1 MTRPVQIAHAA
12 PAFASTVAVNSR
24 HDLGNGVIVVHPTP
38 GHGGEGIARDVL
50 QALGKRFR
58 DRTLRDPRRL
68 QAHAGIWLRAEL
80 TRELVIVGADHRPAT
95 DWLVL
100 RDLCSETLTRLTLVV
115 ERRPARDQRDAIGE
129 QDVREL
135 TVPEL
140 VQELPPSTPPDTWGI
155 FDESGSP
162 DERPGYP
169 PVPDVDFAYFPSA
182 CTDLLSEYDAA
193 RVLRAFERARAL
205 TMLWFELR
213 RGFEPRHGPGPRH
226 AHALLDTLVAP
237 CVTVDG
243 AITML
248 RGAQASFL
256 LNGTLLQID
265 PDTFAADHQTHAG
278 SPATNTT
285 AARMRSYV
293 EPHLAAAGALAAA
306 TRANAG
312 QIAELTL
319 GSVARASATF
329 ASGHRINPPFQA
341 PVAAQALARRAAGAD
356 DADPL
361 FLTPDQT
368 RAATRRHIRNSL
380 ERIGRETGLRF
391 DTATGWNRYATRPW
405 ATFHQLAAGLVTA

>member
-1 MTRPVQIAHAA
+1 VTGRVQIAHAA
-12 PAFASTVAVNSR
+12 PTFASTVAVDSR
-24 HDLGNGVIVVHPTP
+24 HDLGNRVIVVHPTP

-50 QALGKRFR
+50 QALGKQFR
-58 DRTLRDPRRL
+58 ERTPRDPRRL
-68 QAHAGIWLRAEL
+68 QVLAGIWLRAEL
-80 TRELVIVGADHRPAT
+80 TRDLVIVGADRRPAA
-95 DWLVL
+95 DWRVL
-100 RDLCSETLTRLTLVV
+100 LDLCRETHTRLTFVV
-115 ERRPARDQRDAIGE
+115 ERRPGRDQRDAISE
-129 QDVREL
+129 DVREL

-140 VQELPPSTPPDTWGI
+140 VQELPPPTPPDTCGV

-169 PVPDVDFAYFPSA
+169 PVPDVNFPYFPSA
-182 CTDLLSEYDAA
+182 CSDLLPEHDAA
-193 RVLRAFERARAL
+193 RVLQAFERARAR

-237 CVTVDG
+237 CATVDG

-265 PDTFAADHQTHAG
+265 PDAFAADHQAHAG

-285 AARMRSYV
+285 AAILRSYV
-293 EPHLAAAGALAAA
+293 EPHLAAAGALASA
-306 TRANAG
+306 TRANAE

-329 ASGHRINPPFQA
+329 ASGHRIHPPFQA
-341 PVAAQALARRAAGAD
+341 PVAAEELMRRAAGAD
-356 DADPL
+356 DIDPL
-361 FLTPDQT
+361 FLTPDQ
-368 RAATRRHIRNSL
+368 RRPATPRQIHNLL

-405 ATFHQLAAGLVTA
+405 AAFHQLAAGLVTA

>member
-1 MTRPVQIAHAA
+1 MTSTAA
-12 PAFASTVAVNSR
+12 VDSR

-58 DRTLRDPRRL
+58 DRAPRNPLRL
-68 QAHAGIWLRAEL
+68 QALAAIWLRAEV
-80 TRELVIVGADHRPAT
+80 TRELVIAGADRRPAA
-95 DWLVL
+95 DWRVL
-100 RDLCSETLTRLTLVV
+100 RDMCSETLTRLTFVV
-115 ERRPARDQRDAIGE
+115 ERRPDPDQLAAVRQA
-129 QDVREL
+129 DVRDL

-140 VQELPPSTPPDTWGI
+140 VEELPSPTPLDRWGL

-162 DERPGYP
+162 DERSGYP
-169 PVPDVDFAYFPSA
+169 PVPDVDFPYFPSA
-182 CTDLLSEYDAA
+182 CTDLLPEHDAA
-193 RVLRAFERARAL
+193 RVLRAFVRARSL

-243 AITML
+243 AISML
-248 RGAQASFL
+248 RGAQTSFL
-256 LNGTLLQID
+256 LNGTLLTID
-265 PDTFAADHQTHAG
+265 PDTFAADHRAHAG
-278 SPATNTT
+278 APATNAT
-285 AARMRSYV
+285 AALLRSYV

-306 TRANAG
+306 TRANAD

-319 GSVARASATF
+319 GSIARVGATF
-329 ASGHRINPPFQA
+329 ASGHRISRPFQA
-341 PVAAQALARRAAGAD
+341 PVAAQELARRADDAD

-361 FLTPDQT
+361 FLAPDQT
-368 RAATRRHIRNSL
+368 RPATPRHVQNML

-391 DTATGWNRYATRPW
+391 DTTTGWNRYSTQSW
-405 ATFHQLAAGLVTA
+405 ATFHQLAAAALITA